1 MKFAF
6 LKLFPAYTSDGFKRS
21 GNLTLRECEAPTKD
35 EAVNTFRQTS
45 PVALDNDGYGKQGDF
60 SYCVAERFG
69 S

>member
-1 MKFAF
+1 MKFAL

-35 EAVNTFRQTS
+35 EAVKTFRQTS
-45 PVALDNDGYGKQGDF
+45 PVALDSEGYGQQGEF

>member
-1 MKFAF
+1 MKFVF
-6 LKLFPAYTSDGFKRS
+6 LKLFPTVNADGFRAS
-21 GNLTLRECEAPTKD
+21 GNLTLRECEATTKD

-45 PVALDNDGYGKQGDF
+45 PVALDSEGYGQQGEF